1 MIGMNNRTPLFALA
15 ALAASFSV
23 GVVAKTIAT
32 FADPR
37 PAGAQDSTTDL
48 ANQPETL
55 HRNAMSALNNQQW
68 QTAIT
73 DFRQLA
79 ALRRERGDEAL
90 YWEAY
95 AENKQ
100 GLPAAALSTLHGLE
114 RTYPRSRWLNDARA
128 LELQVRQASGQTV
141 SPDDQPD
148 DQLKLLAI
156 NAIMTSD
163 PSRAVPLLEK
173 LIAGNQSAVVKERAL
188 FVLTQSGTPTARQ
201 AVIEIARSNP
211 DRALRKKALD
221 DLALFGGEQSRQMLS
236 EIYASSNDLA
246 LKRHILRDFM
256 ISGARQQL
264 LLVAKS
270 DKLPELRE
278 TAIDQL
284 GLAGGQAQLGQLYQ
298 QETNEGVKKAILR
311 AMFLGRN
318 QQRLLQVART
328 DPDPDLRREA
338 IRDLG
343 LMGAQDQLAQLYHE
357 ESGPEVKKE
366 VLHALFLGH
375 NAEALGQIARTETSP
390 ELRVEAIHSLGL
402 IRDPQTRQA
411 LISLYVSNA
420 DRATRRAVVDAL
432 FIQGNAHALV
442 ILARKETDPGM
453 KRLIVGRL
461 SLMHSKEGTDYM
473 LEILSH

>member
-1 MIGMNNRTPLFALA
+1 MSNRTRLFTLA

-23 GVVAKTIAT
+23 GVAAKTMQ
-32 FADPR
+32 R
-37 PAGAQDSTTDL
+37 GAEPQPISQM
-48 ANQPETL
+48 NQPETL
-55 HRNAMSALNNQQW
+55 YRNGMSALNNQQW
-68 QTAIT
+68 QSAIT

-79 ALRRERGDEAL
+79 ALRRQRGDEAL

-100 GLPAAALSTLHGLE
+100 GLPAAAISTLRSLE
-114 RTYPRSRWLNDARA
+114 RFYPRSRWLNDAQA

-141 SPDDQPD
+141 SPNDQPD

-156 NAIMTSD
+156 NALMTSD

-173 LIAGNQSAVVKERAL
+173 LIEGNQSAVVKERAL
-188 FVLTQSGTPTARQ
+188 FVLTQSGAPAARQ
-201 AVIEIARSNP
+201 AVVEIARANP
-211 DRALRKKALD
+211 DPALRKKALD
-221 DLALFGGEQSRQMLS
+221 DLALFGGEQSRKLLS
-236 EIYASSNDLA
+236 DIYSSSNDLA
-246 LKRHILRDFM
+246 LKRHILHDFM
-256 ISGARQQL
+256 ISGARRQL
-264 LLVAKS
+264 LLVAKN
-270 DKLPELRE
+270 DNLPELRE

-298 QETNEGVKKAILR
+298 EETNEGVKKAILR

-318 QQRLLQVART
+318 QQRLLQVARA

-343 LMGAQDQLAQLYHE
+343 LMDAQDQLAQLYHE
-357 ESGPEVKKE
+357 ESALEVKKE

-375 NAEALGQIARTETSP
+375 NAEALGQIARTETST
-390 ELRVEAIHSLGL
+390 ELRIEAIHCLGL
-402 IRDPQTRQA
+402 IRDAQTSEA
-411 LISLYVSNA
+411 LISLYGSNA
-420 DRATRRAVVDAL
+420 DRATRRAIVDAL

-442 ILARKETDPGM
+442 ILARKETDPEM
-453 KRLIVGRL
+453 KKAIVGRL